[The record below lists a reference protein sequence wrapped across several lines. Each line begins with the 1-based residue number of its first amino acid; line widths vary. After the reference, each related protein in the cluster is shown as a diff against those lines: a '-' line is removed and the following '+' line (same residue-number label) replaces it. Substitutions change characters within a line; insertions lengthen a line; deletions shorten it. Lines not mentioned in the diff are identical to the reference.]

1 MRLSTYQQAIIDH
14 TLTSTSNLAV
24 NAVAGSGKT
33 TTMRMVAEAV
43 AAKAPRASI
52 AAVAFNRSIAKALE
66 GKMPQGVTCS
76 TIHSIGLQAI
86 AKMLKKRPNVE
97 GKKASRKATAMLKDR
112 GLDPWDKGED
122 RDVLNG
128 RREFSRRALDLASKA
143 RQRLCESVEC
153 IEATAAHHDIDLDV
167 PEEME
172 GRVNTA
178 TFVLDL
184 IEACRK
190 DTSQID
196 FDDMIE
202 LPLSAPACIPKFT
215 FVLVDEA
222 QDLSPLRLAFTKAM
236 RSPRGGKL
244 VYVGDRRQAIYG
256 FAGSSSN
263 AFDEIITAA
272 EADELPL
279 SVCYR
284 CPTSHLD
291 LAREIVPEIE
301 AREGAPQ
308 GLVETWEEDEVETRA
323 EVGDLIVCRR
333 NAPLVGLTFRLLAA
347 GHSAT
352 MAGRELGQGLI
363 ALAKKHGVDAKGRA
377 AFMAAEEKKARAAVG
392 DDDARIEARL
402 ATARDKLACIDA
414 VVASIDGSTDIAAFE
429 AAVKRLFDKD
439 AAIIL
444 SSVHRA
450 KGLEAD
456 RVILIEPDL
465 LGSSKYATQEWQ
477 QAQEVNLKYV
487 ALTRA
492 KRTLVFVEG

>member
-1 MRLSTYQQAIIDH
+1 
-14 TLTSTSNLAV
+14 
-24 NAVAGSGKT
+24 
-33 TTMRMVAEAV
+33 
-43 AAKAPRASI
+43 
-52 AAVAFNRSIAKALE
+52 
-66 GKMPQGVTCS
+66 
-76 TIHSIGLQAI
+76 
-86 AKMLKKRPNVE
+86 
-97 GKKASRKATAMLKDR
+97 
-112 GLDPWDKGED
+112 
-122 RDVLNG
+122 
-128 RREFSRRALDLASKA
+128 
-143 RQRLCESVEC
+143 
-153 IEATAAHHDIDLDV
+153 
-167 PEEME
+167 ME

-178 TFVLDL
+178 RFVLDL
-184 IEACRK
+184 IEACRE
-190 DTSQID
+190 DMSQVD

-202 LPLSAPACIPKFT
+202 APLSAPACIPRFK
-215 FVLVDEA
+215 FVLIDEA

-263 AFDEIITAA
+263 AFDEIVEATS
-272 EADELPL
+272 ADELPL

-284 CPTSHLD
+284 CPRSHLS
-291 LAREIVPEIE
+291 LAREIVPDIE
-301 AREGAPQ
+301 ARDDAPEG
-308 GLVETWEEDEVETRA
+308 VIETWKAEEVETHA
-323 EVGDLIVCRR
+323 AVGDLIVCRR

-347 GHSAT
+347 GQSAS

-363 ALAKKHGVDAKGRA
+363 ALAKKHGVDAKGRE

-402 ATARDKLACIDA
+402 STARDKLACIDA
-414 VVASIDGSTDIAAFE
+414 VVESIDGSTDIAAFE

-439 AAIIL
+439 ATILL

-456 RVILIEPDL
+456 RVVLVEPHL

-477 QAQEVNLKYV
+477 KTQEVNLRYV

-492 KRTLVFVEG
+492 KKTLVFVEG

>member
-1 MRLSTYQQAIIDH
+1 MKLSIFQKNIIEH

-33 TTMRMVAEAV
+33 TTMRLVAEAIIE
-43 AAKAPRASI
+43 KAPRASI
-52 AAVAFNRSIAKALE
+52 AAVAFNKSIATALA
-66 GKMPQGVTCS
+66 GKMPEGVTCS
-76 TIHSIGLQAI
+76 TIHSLGLKAI
-86 AKMLKKRPNVE
+86 AKMLKRRPKVE
-97 GKKASRKATAMLKDR
+97 SRKASRKATKMLQDL
-112 GLDPWDKGED
+112 GFDPWDKGDD

-143 RQRLCESVEC
+143 RQRLCKSAAC
-153 IEATAAHHDIDLDV
+153 IEATAEHHDIDLGV
-167 PEEME
+167 PEEMAE
-172 GRVNTA
+172 RVNTA
-178 TFVLDL
+178 RFVLDL
-184 IEACRK
+184 IEACRE

-202 LPLSAPACIPKFT
+202 LPLSAPASIPKFK

-263 AFDEIITAA
+263 AFDEIITATD
-272 EADELPL
+272 ADELPL

-284 CPTSHLD
+284 CPSSHLD
-291 LAREIVPEIE
+291 MAREIVPEIE
-301 AREGAPQ
+301 ARDDAPEGF
-308 GLVETWEEDEVETRA
+308 VDTWEAGEVETRA
-323 EVGDLIVCRR
+323 AVGDLIICRR

-347 GHSAT
+347 GQSAS

-363 ALAKKHGVDAKGRA
+363 AVAKKHGIDAEGRA
-377 AFMAAEEKKARAAVG
+377 AFMAAEERKARAAVG
-392 DDDARIEARL
+392 NDDARIEARL
-402 ATARDKLACIDA
+402 ATARDKISCIDA
-414 VVASIDGSTDIAAFE
+414 VVESIDGSTDIKAFE

-439 AAIIL
+439 ATITL

-456 RVILIEPDL
+456 RVVLVEPHL

-477 QAQEVNLKYV
+477 KTQEVNLRYV

-492 KRTLVFVEG
+492 KTTLVFVEG